1 MLDKL
6 QQIEAI
12 IHRFSKRFPA
22 SEEGQSIVVVALFF
36 FFVFLAFAA
45 VGIDGTIVYLRR
57 RQLQNIAD
65 ATALAAAVELA
76 QTRPITAAYQVA
88 IDTIETNGGQ
98 AEWFSTSSSPDP
110 PNTNVGSGLDLTTGI
125 EISGSCDVRV
135 ALRWNDIGTYFAQ
148 FVGRELLQVGAT
160 AHAGCNR
167 AGGLQPIAMKRFGDE
182 FDTDDGPPP
191 PNPSNPSTIYCETC
205 DTRRSLAA
213 APPDEQGNASAYDFF
228 RPKASDQD
236 EIAEWPGWPNGLGL
250 YQSPSPH
257 TVTGNPGREFFF
269 LGEEAGPNLGNNS
282 FSGLVNLDIRRP
294 VGSPTVKYY
303 NGVAAGTQPN
313 VMKDLGEYYIQR
325 GYCCDIPVPGDWV
338 AMFSGT
344 SSAFSPQALQ
354 DTYPPG
360 DVIAILIY
368 NGTVLK
374 TPSMAITGEIPN
386 QKATYPTTTTIS
398 SEVLTYSLTLAAIDD
413 FQTSPMGLTMD
424 VEGLEGFADWSFSNS
439 SPPLGHSGIYT
450 RNITLTVV
458 PTVTTV
464 GTTTHVVTGTRMFYV
479 SAVDDKFSGSGV
491 TRYWAGVASI
501 GDHVPDEFGVLYQ
514 RQLPAVTGIPN
525 STADNYPYLLVAK
538 GDQATYAVD
547 LNLWEG
553 ASDQDVTVD
562 FTGTLPT
569 GFSWVGSPPWTQN
582 NVRANPPPQSKVNIK
597 IKVDS
602 SATATAVVPHE
613 LPFLVTA
620 ADGMT
625 QTFKLYVFVEEAPST
640 ANDFVEIL
648 GYAAVEILGYY
659 NNKNLID
666 PYNSH
671 PANTVRGRFVSK
683 IMQDP
688 SELMY
693 GLRARLIPWEQP

>member
-1 MLDKL
+1 
-6 QQIEAI
+6 
-12 IHRFSKRFPA
+12 
-22 SEEGQSIVVVALFF
+22 
-36 FFVFLAFAA
+36 
-45 VGIDGTIVYLRR
+45 
-57 RQLQNIAD
+57 
-65 ATALAAAVELA
+65 
-76 QTRPITAAYQVA
+76 
-88 IDTIETNGGQ
+88 
-98 AEWFSTSSSPDP
+98 
-110 PNTNVGSGLDLTTGI
+110 
-125 EISGSCDVRV
+125 
-135 ALRWNDIGTYFAQ
+135 
-148 FVGRELLQVGAT
+148 
-160 AHAGCNR
+160 
-167 AGGLQPIAMKRFGDE
+167 MKRFGDE

-191 PNPSNPSTIYCETC
+191 PNPSDSNTIYCETC

-553 ASDQDVTVD
+553 AGDQDVTVD

-582 NVRANPPPQSKVNIK
+582 NVRANPPPQGKVNVK
-597 IKVDS
+597 IKVNS
-602 SATATAVVPHE
+602 AATAETLSE

-640 ANDFVEIL
+640 VNDFVEIL

-666 PYNSH
+666 PYDSH

-688 SELMY
+688 SELTY